1 MSVKYRLVKKR
12 NLGTDQGSV
21 PEKLYA
27 QPVYG
32 DLVSFDEILKEIAE
46 AGIPT
51 NQVKGVAD
59 RMNHLFE
66 KHLAAGRRVQFGEL
80 GNFRYG
86 VGSAGVATAEE
97 FDVSMIRTPKIVFSP
112 GSSLRR
118 AKRNTVF
125 EKYVAPAEKP
135 ATPDSGGEEEEER
148 PGGL

>member
-80 GNFRYG
+80 GSFRFVLCSSG
-86 VGSAGVATAEE
+86 ADTEKE
-97 FDVSMIRTPKIVFSP
+97 FDAATMMRTPKLVFTP
-112 GSSLRR
+112 GMVLKDVR
-118 AKRNTVF
+118 
-125 EKYVAPAEKP
+125 EKATYTRVTKKP
-135 ATPDSGGEEEEER
+135 EGEETTGGGEETES
-148 PGGL
+148 PGTV